1 MQQTREETRQ
11 VEPGGDGG
19 EKEGT
24 GLFWDMC
31 VKVKVDPISHVV
43 PIILRILSV
52 LETGSCRKY
61 SRING
66 AKLIASQLQ

>member
-24 GLFWDMC
+24 GPFWDVF
-31 VKVKVDPISHVV
+31 VKVKVVSNQ
-43 PIILRILSV
+43 
-52 LETGSCRKY
+52 SCCT
-61 SRING
+61 
-66 AKLIASQLQ
+66 